1 MLKCL
6 PQKIIIALAII
17 LANFSIEA
25 QVKTPQSSPKA
36 TIQQSV
42 GLTDVEIEYSRP
54 SARGRAVFGNLIPFG
69 KVWRTGANENTTIS
83 FSDDVVI
90 DGKTLK
96 KGKYSLYT
104 VPKIESWEII
114 FYKTTDNWGNP
125 EEWKEENVAL
135 RATVKPETLNKS
147 VDTFTIGIS
156 GLDNNFAFLEISWK
170 NSYVA
175 LKFEVP
181 TQKKATANIERAL
194 SGPASADYFAAAQFL
209 FQSNGDNVKALEY
222 INKSLEL
229 AKDRPF
235 WYNRLKSL
243 IQAKLGDKKGAI
255 ESAKASLAAAELA
268 KNQDYVKMNKD
279 SIAEWSK
286 S

>member
-1 MLKCL
+1 MK
-6 PQKIIIALAII
+6 KIIIVLAII
-17 LANFSIEA
+17 IANFTIEA
-25 QVKTPQSSPKA
+25 QVQTPQSSPKA
-36 TIQQSV
+36 TIHQTV
-42 GLTDVEIEYSRP
+42 GLTEVEVDYSRP

-83 FSDDVVI
+83 FSDDVII

-96 KGKYSLYT
+96 KGKYALYT
-104 VPKIESWEII
+104 IPKIESWEII

-135 RATVKPETLNKS
+135 KATVKPETSNRS
-147 VDTFTIGIS
+147 VETFTIGIN
-156 GLDNNFAFLEISWK
+156 GLDNNFAFLEMSWA
-170 NSYVA
+170 NSYAA

-181 TQKKATANIERAL
+181 TQKKATANIEKAL

-209 FQSNGDNVKALEY
+209 FQSNGDNAKALEY
-222 INKSLEL
+222 VNKSLEM
-229 AKDRPF
+229 AKDKPF

-255 ESAKASLAAAELA
+255 ESAKASLSAAELA

>member
-1 MLKCL
+1 MK
-6 PQKIIIALAII
+6 KIIIVLAII
-17 LANFSIEA
+17 IANFTIEA
-25 QVKTPQSSPKA
+25 QVQTPQSSPKA
-36 TIQQSV
+36 TIHQTV
-42 GLTDVEIEYSRP
+42 GLTEVEVDYSRP

-83 FSDDVVI
+83 FSDDVII

-104 VPKIESWEII
+104 IPKIESWDVI

-135 RATVKPETLNKS
+135 KATVKPETSNRS
-147 VDTFTIGIS
+147 VETFTIGIN
-156 GLDNNFAFLEISWK
+156 GLDNNFAFLEMSWA
-170 NSYVA
+170 NSYAA

-181 TQKKATANIERAL
+181 TQKKATANIEKAL
-194 SGPASADYFAAAQFL
+194 SGPASADYFSAAQFL
-209 FQSNGDNVKALEY
+209 FQSNGDNAKALEY
-222 INKSLEL
+222 VNKSLEM
-229 AKDRPF
+229 AKDKPF

-255 ESAKASLAAAELA
+255 ESAKASLSAAELA

>member
-1 MLKCL
+1 MK
-6 PQKIIIALAII
+6 KIIIALAII
-17 LANFSIEA
+17 IANFTIEA

-83 FSDDVVI
+83 FSDDVII

-147 VDTFTIGIS
+147 VETFTIGIS
-156 GLDNNFAFLEISWK
+156 GLDNNFAYLEISWE
-170 NSYVA
+170 NSFAA

-181 TQKKATANIERAL
+181 TQKKATANIEKAL

-209 FQSNGDNVKALEY
+209 FQSNGDNAKALEY
-222 INKSLEL
+222 VNKSLEM
-229 AKDRPF
+229 AKDKPF

-255 ESAKASLAAAELA
+255 DSAKASLAAAEQA

-286 S
+286 K